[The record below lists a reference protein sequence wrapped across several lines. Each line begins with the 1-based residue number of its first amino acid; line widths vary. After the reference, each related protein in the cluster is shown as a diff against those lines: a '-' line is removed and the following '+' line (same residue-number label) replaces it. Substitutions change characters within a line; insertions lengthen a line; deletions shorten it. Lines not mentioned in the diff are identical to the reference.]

1 MSINILE
8 NSNLKEYINPN
19 FDAFNSNNLIINGST
34 LLQQQSYTATTSNLT
49 FIDYATPIS
58 DIYYE
63 ILGTH
68 AVRISG
74 AVDFRASFSTPSF
87 SFEISLPSGVV
98 YTAGNKAYGVSYA
111 KRAGDTRSAGLSSQP
126 SITLSNTLLLEYVRG
141 INFSN
146 GNTGRVYFD
155 LYIEL

>member
-8 NSNLKEYINPN
+8 NSNLKSYINPN
-19 FDAFNSNNLIINGST
+19 FDAFNSNNLTINGSSLFQEQT
-34 LLQQQSYTATTSNLT
+34 YTATTSNL
-49 FIDYATPIS
+49 ISINYANPLT

-63 ILGTH
+63 NLNNN

-74 AVDFRASFSTPSF
+74 SVAFEISTSSASF
-87 SFEISLPSGVV
+87 SFEISLPSGFV
-98 YTAGNKAYGVSYA
+98 YTPGNKGYGISYA

-126 SITLSNTLLLEYVRG
+126 TITASNTLLLEYVRG
-141 INFSN
+141 INFAS
-146 GNTGRVYFD
+146 GNTGRVFFD